1 MRFSL
6 VLCAPVMDCT
16 LPSSS
21 AAPRSPRR
29 DEEQPDRWKYSQP
42 WYHHSELSLSPGGQR
57 CSNSRS
63 EPLECRDLL
72 VQNALFTGDLEMVQK
87 YFTKNAA
94 INLVIETKG
103 DELRWTSRKRGG
115 CAEMGGGG
123 WGVPRMGRE
132 EQHRC
137 LRKAL
142 RGTLRGGDREVEKE
156 LGKKGFWRRKEGSR
170 ADVEQVV
177 TALWKVCRDSS
188 AGKW

>member
-1 MRFSL
+1 MPEPSWTLGSWNPRAVHKGRALGYKALACSSSFVRFSL

-21 AAPRSPRR
+21 VAPRSPQQ

-42 WYHHSELSLSPGGQR
+42 WYHHNERSLSPGGRR

-87 YFTKNAA
+87 YFTKSAA
-94 INLVIETKG
+94 VNLVIETKG

-115 CAEMGGGG
+115 CAGMG
-123 WGVPRMGRE
+123 
-132 EQHRC
+132 
-137 LRKAL
+137 
-142 RGTLRGGDREVEKE
+142 RGGDGECPGWGERN
-156 LGKKGFWRRKEGSR
+156 SID
-170 ADVEQVV
+170 A
-177 TALWKVCRDSS
+177 
-188 AGKW
+188 